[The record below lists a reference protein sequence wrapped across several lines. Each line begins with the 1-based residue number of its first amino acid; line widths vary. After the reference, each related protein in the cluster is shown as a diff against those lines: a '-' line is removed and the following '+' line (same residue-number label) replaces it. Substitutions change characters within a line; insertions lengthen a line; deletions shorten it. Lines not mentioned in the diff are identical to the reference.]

1 MTAEPQRRR
10 PADLG
15 SPVLTGRSRH
25 RRSSRER
32 PVADAGGRRPGR
44 LIAAICLVVLL
55 AAAGSGLAWRAS
67 RGAGPSTTI
76 AALPTTPDSYLG
88 VYIDGVP
95 SSYAGVM
102 SFTRGTGVRPD
113 ILSYY
118 SGWLEPFW
126 RTFAVTAKQHGAVTL
141 VQLDPTGVNIA
152 AIAAGRYDRY
162 LTAYARAVRA
172 FDGQV
177 ILSFGH
183 EMNGDWYSWA
193 NRHTRAAT
201 FVAAWRHIVGVFRAA
216 GARNVTWMWTVN
228 AVKPGRIPSPA
239 AWWPG
244 RSFVTWVGI
253 DGYYKVASAQFSSV
267 FGPTIVAVRQFTQ
280 KPILISETGASR
292 AVGQPAKIAGLFT
305 GVRAYGLLGFLWF
318 DVVAN
323 SDYRIDSPTSIAAL
337 RRGAR
342 TLSRRAS

>member
-1 MTAEPQRRR
+1 M
-10 PADLG
+10 
-15 SPVLTGRSRH
+15 
-25 RRSSRER
+25 
-32 PVADAGGRRPGR
+32 
-44 LIAAICLVVLL
+44 VLL

-76 AALPTTPDSYLG
+76 AALPTAPDSYLG

-95 SSYAGVM
+95 NSYAGVT

-113 ILSYY
+113 VLSYY
-118 SGWLEPFW
+118 SGWMEPFW
-126 RTFAVTAKQHGAVTL
+126 RSFAVTVEKHGAVTL
-141 VQLDPTGVNIA
+141 VQMDPTGVNVA
-152 AIAAGRYDRY
+152 AIASGRYDGY

-183 EMNGDWYSWA
+183 EMNGYWYSWA
-193 NRHTRAAT
+193 YRHTSAAT
-201 FVAAWRHIVGVFRAA
+201 FVAAWRHIVAVFRAA

-228 AVKPGRIPSPA
+228 TVKPGRIGGIPNPA

-244 RSFVTWVGI
+244 KSFVTWVGI
-253 DGYYKVASAQFSSV
+253 DGYYQVASEQFSSV
-267 FGPTIVAVRQFTQ
+267 FGPTIVAVRQFTRD
-280 KPILISETGASR
+280 PILISETGASQ

-342 TLSRRAS
+342 TLRGRAP